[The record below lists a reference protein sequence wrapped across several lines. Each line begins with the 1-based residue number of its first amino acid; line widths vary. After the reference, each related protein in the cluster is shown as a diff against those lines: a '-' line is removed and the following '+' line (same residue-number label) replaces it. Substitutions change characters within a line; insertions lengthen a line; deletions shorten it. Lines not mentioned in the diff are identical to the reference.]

1 MSTKALSR
9 ATVFDD
15 VPPAPEYRRTARLG
29 WIAFVLFVIGF
40 CSWAAILK
48 IASGTVTQGEVRVE
62 GNRRTVQHLE
72 GGIIREFMVREG
84 DPVAAGQ
91 VLMRLDETQAGANSD
106 LLSGQ
111 VDALRAQEA
120 RLKAEIEGLTVI
132 TFPADLTARRTEPR
146 VLESLAGQEAI
157 FTSRSTALYSQLAV
171 LDQRIQGLR
180 AEIRAAEAQS
190 ESSRQQLNLT
200 REELRGQQDLLRQGF
215 TTRTRV
221 LELQRRE
228 ADLQGAMRQQIE
240 VAARARQS
248 IAEAEAQ
255 QRSVRDDRAREAT
268 AELRDIQTRMI
279 DTQERLRAA
288 SDVRRRLD
296 VTAPIPGIVANLRF
310 YTVGGVIRPGE
321 PILDIVPQNEDLIIE
336 TQIQP
341 QDIDIVAID
350 LPAEVRITAYRTRS
364 SPVMLGRVTYV
375 AADITLNERAG
386 TSHYRAQVR
395 INADQ
400 MHLLEG
406 FALQPGMPAEVIIMA
421 GERTMFEY
429 LTQPIKNSLRR
440 AFRER

>member
-1 MSTKALSR
+1 MNTNTLTR
-9 ATVFDD
+9 ANVFAD
-15 VPPAPEYRRTARLG
+15 VPPAPQYQRTARMG
-29 WIAFVLFVIGF
+29 WIALVIFIVGF

-48 IASGTVTQGEVRVE
+48 IASGAVTQGEVRVE

-91 VLMRLDETQAGANSD
+91 ILMRLDETQAGANTD

-111 VDALRAQEA
+111 IDALLAQEA
-120 RLKAEIEGLTVI
+120 RLRAEIDGAPTIAFAASLI
-132 TFPADLTARRTEPR
+132 ARRNEPR
-146 VLESLAGQEAI
+146 VMESLAGQEAI
-157 FTSRSTALYSQLAV
+157 FASRTTSLNSQLVV

-190 ESSRQQLNLT
+190 GSSREQLALT

-228 ADLQGAMRQQIE
+228 ADLQGSMRNQIE
-240 VAARARQS
+240 VATRGRQS
-248 IAEAEAQ
+248 VAEAEAQ
-255 QRSVRDDRAREAT
+255 QRAVRDERAREAT
-268 AELRDIQTRMI
+268 AELRDVQTRMI

-288 SDVRRRLD
+288 SDVRRRLE
-296 VTAPIPGIVANLRF
+296 VAAPIPGIVANLRF

-321 PILDIVPQNEDLIIE
+321 PILDIVPQNEDLVIE

-341 QDIDIVAID
+341 QDIDIVAVD
-350 LPAEVRITAYRTRS
+350 LPAEVRITAYRSRS
-364 SPVMLGRVTYV
+364 SPVMLGRVIYV

-395 INADQ
+395 INPGQ
-400 MHLLEG
+400 QHLLEG

>member
-9 ATVFDD
+9 ANVFADI
-15 VPPAPEYRRTARLG
+15 PPAPEYRRTALIG
-29 WIAFVLFVIGF
+29 WITLAVFVIGF
-40 CSWAAILK
+40 CSWAAIVK
-48 IASGTVTQGEVRVE
+48 IASGAVTQGEVRVE

-72 GGIIREFMVREG
+72 GGIIREFLVREG

-111 VDALRAQEA
+111 FDALRAQEA
-120 RLKAEIEGLTVI
+120 RLRAEIEGATWI
-132 TFPADLTARRTEPR
+132 AFPETLIARRNEPR

-157 FTSRSTALYSQLAV
+157 FASRTAALSSQIAV

-190 ESSRQQLNLT
+190 EASRLQLSLT
-200 REELRGQQDLLRQGF
+200 RDELRGQQDLLRQGF

-228 ADLQGAMRQQIE
+228 ADLQGTMRQQAE
-240 VAARARQS
+240 VATRARQS

-255 QRSVRDDRAREAT
+255 QRAVRDERVREAT
-268 AELRDIQTRMI
+268 TELRDVQTRLI

-288 SDVRRRLD
+288 SDVRRRLE
-296 VTAPIPGIVANLRF
+296 VTAPIAGVVANLRF

-336 TQIQP
+336 VQIQP
-341 QDIDIVAID
+341 QDIDIVAVD
-350 LPAEVRITAYRTRS
+350 LPAEVRITAYRSRS
-364 SPVMLGRVTYV
+364 SPVMLGRVIYV

-395 INADQ
+395 IDRDQ
-400 MHLLEG
+400 LHLLEG
-406 FALQPGMPAEVIIMA
+406 FALQPGMPAEVIVMA

-429 LTQPIKNSLRR
+429 LTQPIRSSLRR